1 MEGLK
6 PRTQRPTLRL
16 CHQRSGGETLPW
28 PLSAPHI
35 GGSLGA
41 EPGLGGAA
49 QALGVGEGG
58 SSSSSCSVFPPPTE
72 TSAGTGQA
80 PGPWAIS
87 LLSAAPWVVM
97 FSLRLQW
104 PSLLRL
110 PGSLAPAQSSLV
122 MPGLKTTAC
131 LNAPAGSPVVTNL
144 KLRRPPT
151 NFASLPTKPL
161 ISHRAPHLQGAQRHP
176 GFLPPP
182 PLIPDTSPSEL
193 TRPRNLPHV
202 LSSPSLSHTGWPV
215 SQWSPCLPVRS
226 LPSSLSDRPKTATQR
241 CGSC

>member
-1 MEGLK
+1 MAIVCPPHWGF
-6 PRTQRPTLRL
+6 T
-16 CHQRSGGETLPW
+16 RSRARVGGE
-28 PLSAPHI
+28 
-35 GGSLGA
+35 
-41 EPGLGGAA
+41 AA
-49 QALGVGEGG
+49 QALGLGEGG
-58 SSSSSCSVFPPPTE
+58 SSSSSCSSFPPPTE

-87 LLSAAPWVVM
+87 LPSAAPWVVM

-122 MPGLKTTAC
+122 TPGLKTTAC
-131 LNAPAGSPVVTNL
+131 LNAPAGSPVVTDL
-144 KLRRPPT
+144 KLSRPPT
-151 NFASLPTKPL
+151 NFASLPTEPL
-161 ISHRAPHLQGAQRHP
+161 ISHRAPQLQGAQRHP

-193 TRPRNLPHV
+193 TRLRNLPHV

-215 SQWSPCLPVRS
+215 SQWFS
-226 LPSSLSDRPKTATQR
+226 LPPCPLSTQQPE
-241 CGSC
+241 